1 MKKILLAML
10 LLFAGIMTGQ
20 AASYDIW
27 VCGVQVTDSNKGNI
41 GSAIS
46 SSQGTVTGSVSY
58 NSSTKVLTVS
68 NSSITTSKDHGIRIK
83 ISDVT
88 VQFVG
93 TCSITT
99 TASDKRAIRY
109 DKSDLIGTLQGSG
122 LGTQVTMKGTR
133 SGIYIDDNCEL
144 TVQNMTLSVTGTY
157 WGICGHDGSH
167 SEKLYVRGA
176 TSLTAEATAS
186 SGEGIGDMYY
196 VYRYDNLDYILPQG
210 GLFTMSSD
218 RRCVVDIDNNI
229 AKKVQ
234 IVKKENL
241 GFQLAEINVTNCN
254 WQVIGK
260 RLKNDSYIT
269 DASSVTYNLSSNTL
283 TLSGVSYNS
292 SRAFLTN
299 SIPGLKV
306 VVKGNNNVDG
316 KMSSTTDISF
326 EGYLTSSY
334 SSNVLTVNNGW
345 FVCDAKLDFKY
356 LNLSASRST
365 GTPIYGG
372 TNAELTINKCKVKAE
387 YTGSGSN
394 YGAIRGFKSAKLT
407 SDDVKSYNTF
417 YRAGEGFVRQRN
429 DITVTYPLAN
439 LVEIEVPTESYNIQV
454 LGHQITNVN
463 PDHFGVEGLIAYIC
477 SYDAASKTLTL
488 SGSSI
493 YSTEDNVRGISLF
506 DSNSTILLQGS
517 NTIKTAGIA
526 LLLGSTGTRIITNAE
541 GTNTSGT
548 TFESTKSAAVS
559 GLTSSDYDLTVEA
572 DAGVHFIGSTYAFL
586 GHSGGTSRLEFK
598 KKGNYSYVELQGGSG
613 ITGNNP
619 QVTMTDIDFSNASP
633 GCYWDNGR
641 VYQNGGILVTSPVH
655 LAPVTTRY
663 GVFVGGTEV
672 TNANCQAIG
681 SKYIQT
687 NNPSAVFYNTSTS
700 TLELR
705 DVTINTGNANVDAIK
720 NEKATDLKINVI
732 GNCTLHSESQSYN
745 ALYLRAY
752 AQIYGDG
759 TLNLTGRGGNLSVG
773 LSGAMLNDV
782 NLNANAIFGQYEPGT
797 RSRLDVKLPTKGK
810 AVTASNGVYGL
821 VSVVLNNCKILQ
833 PDGGHYDTNK
843 MAMVD
848 YWGNPA
854 QRVVFSDVDTWT
866 AIGDIETD
874 ADTDNDNADIY
885 DLSGRKLHK
894 PQKGVNII
902 RSTTGSGKKVILPAR

>member
-1 MKKILLAML
+1 
-10 LLFAGIMTGQ
+10 
-20 AASYDIW
+20 
-27 VCGVQVTDSNKGNI
+27 
-41 GSAIS
+41 
-46 SSQGTVTGSVSY
+46 
-58 NSSTKVLTVS
+58 
-68 NSSITTSKDHGIRIK
+68 
-83 ISDVT
+83 
-88 VQFVG
+88 
-93 TCSITT
+93 
-99 TASDKRAIRY
+99 
-109 DKSDLIGTLQGSG
+109 
-122 LGTQVTMKGTR
+122 
-133 SGIYIDDNCEL
+133 
-144 TVQNMTLSVTGTY
+144 
-157 WGICGHDGSH
+157 
-167 SEKLYVRGA
+167 
-176 TSLTAEATAS
+176 
-186 SGEGIGDMYY
+186 
-196 VYRYDNLDYILPQG
+196 
-210 GLFTMSSD
+210 MSSD

-241 GFQLAEINVTNCN
+241 GFQLAEIDVTNCN

-260 RLKNDSYIT
+260 RLKNDSYIS

-387 YTGSGSN
+387 YTGSDSN
-394 YGAIRGFKSAKLT
+394 YGAIKGFKSVNFT
-407 SDDVKSYNTF
+407 SSDVKSYDTF
-417 YRAGEGFVRQRN
+417 HRAGKGFVRLERG
-429 DITVTYPLAN
+429 TTLTYPLAN
-439 LVEIEVPTESYNIQV
+439 VVEIEVPTESYNIQV
-454 LGHQITNVN
+454 LGHRITNVN
-463 PDHFGVEGLIAYIC
+463 PNHFGVEGLTADIC
-477 SYDAASKTLTL
+477 SYNAASKTLTL
-488 SGSSI
+488 SGCSISS
-493 YSTEDNVRGISLF
+493 SDENVRGISLF
-506 DSNSTILLQGS
+506 DPNSTVLLQGT

-526 LLLGSTGTRIITNAE
+526 LLLGSTGAKITSYSAE
-541 GTNTSGT
+541 SDGSHT

-572 DAGVHFIGSTYAFL
+572 NEVVSFIGSTYAFL
-586 GHSGGTSRLEFK
+586 GHSGGTSKLEFK
-598 KKGNYSYVELQGGSG
+598 KKGSFSYVNLQGGSG
-613 ITGNNP
+613 ITGNYP
-619 QVTMTDIDFSNASP
+619 QVTMTDMDFTNASP

-641 VYQNGGILVTSPVH
+641 VFQNGGTLVTSTVH

-687 NNPSAVFYNTSTS
+687 HNPSAVFYSTSTS

-720 NEKATDLKINVI
+720 NEKATDLEINVI

-745 ALYLRAY
+745 AINLKAY
-752 AQIYGDG
+752 AQIYGNG

-782 NLNANAIFGQYEPGT
+782 NLNANAIFGQYD
-797 RSRLDVKLPTKGK
+797 SSSWLKVKLPTKGK

-874 ADTDNDNADIY
+874 ADTDTDNADIY

-902 RSTTGSGKKVILPAR
+902 RSTTGPGKKVILPAR